1 MKKIAVLIVAVLL
14 ATGLTAE
21 AQSNMNQ
28 GTMRNMHNQSGMMMQ
43 GNQMGNYGMMSGGMM
58 GQGMMNG
65 NYSHMMMGGTLP
77 MWRYER
83 VVAMLPHMQSQLALT
98 SDQTEKLID
107 LQTAYQ
113 KKEVDM
119 QALRQKR
126 QLKLQSLL
134 QNNASPEVVRKQLQS
149 CTDVGINIGIDAYK
163 TVQQMESVLNDS
175 QQKEFQGWMMN
186 SMQNGY
192 MYNNR
197 MRRGMMN
204 N

>member
-21 AQSNMNQ
+21 AQLNMNQ
-28 GTMRNMHNQSGMMMQ
+28 GSMRNMHNQSGMMMQ
-43 GNQMGNYGMMSGGMM
+43 GNYGMMSGGMM

-65 NYSHMMMGGTLP
+65 NYSHMMMMGGTLP

-113 KKEVDM
+113 KKAVDL

-149 CTDVGINIGIDAYK
+149 CTEVGINIGIDAYK
-163 TVQQMESVLNDS
+163 TVQQMEAVLNES

-186 SMQNGY
+186 SMQNGN

>member
-1 MKKIAVLIVAVLL
+1 MRKIAVLIVAVLL

-28 GTMRNMHNQSGMMMQ
+28 GTMRNMHNQSGTMMQ
-43 GNQMGNYGMMSGGMM
+43 GNYGMMSGGMM

-65 NYSHMMMGGTLP
+65 NYSSMMMGGTLP

-83 VVAMLPHMQSQLALT
+83 MVSVLPGMQSQLSLT

-107 LQTAYQ
+107 LKTAYQ
-113 KKEVDM
+113 KKEVDLS
-119 QALRQKR
+119 ALQQKQ

-134 QNNASPEVVRKQLQS
+134 QNNASPEAVRKQLQS
-149 CTDVGINIGIDAYK
+149 CTDVSIDLGLDAYE
-163 TVQQMESVLNDS
+163 TVQQMKSVLTDS

-186 SMQNGY
+186 SMQNGN

>member
-1 MKKIAVLIVAVLL
+1 MKKIAVLIVAVVL

-28 GTMRNMHNQSGMMMQ
+28 GSMRNMHKQSGMMMQ
-43 GNQMGNYGMMSGGMM
+43 GNRTGNYGMMSGEMM

-65 NYSHMMMGGTLP
+65 NYSHMMGGTLP

-83 VVAMLPHMQSQLALT
+83 MVAMLPRMQSQLSLT

-107 LQTAYQ
+107 LKAAYQ
-113 KKEVDM
+113 KKEVDLSTL
-119 QALRQKR
+119 QQKR
-126 QLKLQSLL
+126 QLKLESLL
-134 QNNASPEVVRKQLQS
+134 QGNATAEAVRKQLQS
-149 CTDVGINIGIDAYK
+149 CTDVSIDMGVEAYK

-175 QQKEFQGWMMN
+175 QQKEFQSWMMN
-186 SMQNGY
+186 SMQNGN
-192 MYNNR
+192 MHRNG
-197 MRRGMMN
+197 MGEGMMN

>member
-1 MKKIAVLIVAVLL
+1 MKKITVLIVAVLL

-28 GTMRNMHNQSGMMMQ
+28 GSMRNMHNQSGTMMQ
-43 GNQMGNYGMMSGGMM
+43 GNRTGNYGMMSGEMM

-65 NYSHMMMGGTLP
+65 NGSHMMEGTLP

-83 VVAMLPHMQSQLALT
+83 MVAMLPRMQSQLSLT

-107 LQTAYQ
+107 MKAAYQ
-113 KKEVDM
+113 KKEVDLSTL
-119 QALRQKR
+119 QQKR
-126 QLKLQSLL
+126 QLKLESLL
-134 QNNASPEVVRKQLQS
+134 QANATAEAVRKQLQS
-149 CTDVGINIGIDAYK
+149 CTDVSIDMGVEAYK
-163 TVQQMESVLNDS
+163 TVQQMESVLNES
-175 QQKEFQGWMMN
+175 QQKEFQSWMMN
-186 SMQNGY
+186 SMQNGN

>member
-1 MKKIAVLIVAVLL
+1 MKKIAVLIVALIL

-28 GTMRNMHNQSGMMMQ
+28 GTMRTMHNQSGTMMQ
-43 GNQMGNYGMMSGGMM
+43 GNYGMMSGGMM
-58 GQGMMNG
+58 GPGMMNG
-65 NYSHMMMGGTLP
+65 NYSHMMMSGTLP

-83 VVAMLPHMQSQLALT
+83 VVTMLPQMQSQLSLT

-107 LQTAYQ
+107 LKTAYQ
-113 KKEVDM
+113 KKEVDL

-134 QNNASPEVVRKQLQS
+134 RNNASPEAVQKQLQS
-149 CTDVGINIGIDAYK
+149 CTDVGINIGIAAYK
-163 TVQQMESVLNDS
+163 TVQQMESVLNNS
-175 QQKEFQGWMMN
+175 QQKQFQDWMMN
-186 SMQNGY
+186 SMQYGN

>member
-28 GTMRNMHNQSGMMMQ
+28 GNMRNMHNQSGMMMQ
-43 GNQMGNYGMMSGGMM
+43 GNRMGNYGMMSGGMM

-113 KKEVDM
+113 KKAVDL

-163 TVQQMESVLNDS
+163 TVQQMEAVLNES

-186 SMQNGY
+186 SMQNGD